1 MIKDLKQASKKNEAP
16 IWSRLADLALK
27 QSSRKVVNL
36 ARINTATKE
45 NDVLFVPSKVLGTG
59 NISHKITLCSFSI
72 STSAANKIIQNGG
85 KIMTYSDMI
94 KKYPTGMHHAN
105 HCFPTF
111 LLEFW
116 QRNLG
121 KVAFSKLNLRRM
133 STLLANSTPQR

>member
-1 MIKDLKQASKKNEAP
+1 MVNQIVFHMIKDLKQASKENEAP

-27 QSSRKVVNL
+27 PLSRRVVNL

-45 NDVLFVPSKVLGTG
+45 NDILFVPGKVLGTG

-94 KKYPTGMHHAN
+94 KKYPTGKGVII
-105 HCFPTF
+105 F
-111 LLEFW
+111 
-116 QRNLG
+116 G
-121 KVAFSKLNLRRM
+121 
-133 STLLANSTPQR
+133 